1 MYRLVFVDDESIIRE
16 GISSCIA
23 WEPLGFSLAALLENG
38 QQAIEYL
45 RTHPVDIVIS
55 DIKMPKIDGLE
66 LSRLIHEQYPQ
77 IMVLL
82 LSGHDDF
89 EYAQEALKYQVNEFL
104 LKPITADELTE
115 VLKRVRGQL
124 DTQRQDLDLQ
134 AELQE
139 KLEASF
145 PLLRER
151 FLYRMISG
159 RLEASD
165 IAQRKSYF
173 QWEDLHGLYQIA
185 VIRIPPSWD
194 QLDRLSLAEHMKGYL
209 LPADE
214 LLSNREENIVLIL
227 QDPVCGS
234 EDPQTCRAYS
244 TRVKQRGYEIA
255 RSVFSFISKRGEEQV
270 SIGCGEVVTDL
281 SHIVIS
287 YRGALSAVDYVQVLG
302 TSRIL
307 HISEIR
313 NRQTVSPERFNLL
326 LCGLIDQLK
335 TGSRDATR
343 TALEEIF
350 SYFELHY
357 LTLHEASFYLIR
369 MHARLQDFAQEMN
382 LITEEDE
389 SIPYQTDY
397 FVSINQAKG
406 FFTRTITTIE
416 DRIEAKRHDNT
427 ASRMDKARTIIDAR
441 FTEKDFSLQDICDEL
456 FLSTSQFSYLFKEAT
471 GSTFVDT

>member
-23 WEPLGFSLAALLENG
+23 WEPLGFSLAAMLENG

-77 IMVLL
+77 VMVLL

-89 EYAQEALKYQVNEFL
+89 EYAQEAMKYQVNEFL

-115 VLKRVRGQL
+115 VLKRVR
-124 DTQRQDLDLQ
+124 
-134 AELQE
+134 
-139 KLEASF
+139 
-145 PLLRER
+145 
-151 FLYRMISG
+151 
-159 RLEASD
+159 
-165 IAQRKSYF
+165 
-173 QWEDLHGLYQIA
+173 
-185 VIRIPPSWD
+185 D

-209 LPADE
+209 LSADE

-227 QDPVCGS
+227 QDPICGS
-234 EDPQTCRAYS
+234 DDPQTCRAYS
-244 TRVKQRGYEIA
+244 TRVKQRGYDIA

-287 YRGALSAVDYVQVLG
+287 YRGAQSAVDYVQVLG

-335 TGSRDATR
+335 TGSRDA
-343 TALEEIF
+343 A
-350 SYFELHY
+350 
-357 LTLHEASFYLIR
+357 
-369 MHARLQDFAQEMN
+369 
-382 LITEEDE
+382 
-389 SIPYQTDY
+389 
-397 FVSINQAKG
+397 
-406 FFTRTITTIE
+406 
-416 DRIEAKRHDNT
+416 
-427 ASRMDKARTIIDAR
+427 
-441 FTEKDFSLQDICDEL
+441 
-456 FLSTSQFSYLFKEAT
+456 
-471 GSTFVDT
+471 